1 MHRTLKARAALAGM
15 SLSDYLL
22 QELKQVAERPTLDE
36 MRRRI
41 ASRAPVE
48 LPQPA
53 ADMLREE
60 RENRTRH
67 LLDVIGA
74 PVRRKAGRS
83 RG

>member
-1 MHRTLKARAALAGM
+1 MHRTLKARAALAGR